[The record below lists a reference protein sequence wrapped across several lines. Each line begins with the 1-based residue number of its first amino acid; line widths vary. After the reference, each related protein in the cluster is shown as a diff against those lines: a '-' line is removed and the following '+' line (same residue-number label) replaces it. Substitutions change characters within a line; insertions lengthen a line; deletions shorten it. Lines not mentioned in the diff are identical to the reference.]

1 MKKKSKDSKNFKNPS
16 TVFGELLKNAI
27 AKPIAENKTEDKPQN
42 PNIITKTSPKPTQ
55 PPANNNLPKQNLTY
69 KMGDIKPA
77 PVSKPAP
84 VKENTFA
91 EKQSQNQ
98 IPIRPKQTSPVSS
111 PKPPITPILPV
122 IQKPPIEEAKNT
134 KPVSAKTNVEANQ
147 TKSSPD
153 NSQKYSKLMREKFW
167 EKING
172 EALSG
177 IRGRTLRINLGID
190 LGTSFSK
197 VVYRLGGESFP
208 VCFGMS
214 KNKIDDYMIP
224 SVVVIGGKAIKC
236 QFEVEDQTKLSKAVL
251 IPNFKICLT
260 CERGDGEAGCSITKC
275 NLSNLRTGYLPSEI
289 INEEASFLTAFYLA
303 KLIAHTKEAVRHQ
316 LSEREIPSDVTVKWS
331 ANLAV
336 PDKYFDSKVAEGFRE
351 TLEIAWLMSEMFL
364 AHPTFSN
371 KTESTVCYLAAKD
384 LHKEIKDELLQQ
396 NQDFDCFT
404 YSEIG
409 AEVASV
415 TLSPTSE
422 EGLYVLVDVGAGTV
436 DTSVFRFRR
445 IDGESKQ
452 ETYAANIF
460 KLGAAQIDARANS
473 SFRRK
478 SLNWLRQIKENVF
491 RLNPNEA
498 LLHITEEI
506 KSAESDVT
514 IELREKLLTVYR
526 EAFAK
531 QKNVETWSKLKLM
544 MGGGGS
550 SIQSYCDTA
559 REAFTPKLK
568 DSRPIEIFRLK
579 VPRDFQ
585 MGTIPMELFHRFAV
599 AYGLSR
605 DLIELPEL
613 LSSNKIAPMNV
624 LRQKI
629 YIDPTNDG

>member
-1 MKKKSKDSKNFKNPS
+1 LKKYSKDSKKFKNPS
-16 TVFGELLKNAI
+16 TIFGEMLKNAI
-27 AKPIAENKTEDKPQN
+27 AKPIADNKPKDKPQK
-42 PNIITKTSPKPTQ
+42 PNIVLKTPAKPIQ
-55 PPANNNLPKQNLTY
+55 PPANKNLPKQNLTY
-69 KMGDIKPA
+69 KMGDVKTAPITKPDT
-77 PVSKPAP
+77 

-91 EKQSQNQ
+91 EKQLQNQ
-98 IPIRPKQTSPVSS
+98 TPIHPKQTSPVS
-111 PKPPITPILPV
+111 PPRPLSTPILPEV
-122 IQKPPIEEAKNT
+122 QKTSIEEVK
-134 KPVSAKTNVEANQ
+134 KSQPISPKTNVETNQ

-153 NSQKYSKLMREKFW
+153 NSQKYAKLMREKFW
-167 EKING
+167 EKLNG
-172 EALSG
+172 EAPSG
-177 IRGRTLRINLGID
+177 NPVRALRINLGID

-197 VVYRLGGESFP
+197 VVFRLGGESFP
-208 VCFGMS
+208 VCFGAS

-224 SVVVIGGKAIKC
+224 SVVAIGGKAIKC
-236 QFEVEDQTKLSKAVL
+236 QFEVEDQTKLSKAAL

-303 KLIAHTKEAVRHQ
+303 KLIARTKEAVRRQ
-316 LSEREIPSDVTVKWS
+316 LPEREIPSDITVKWS

-351 TLEIAWLMSEMFL
+351 SLEIAWLMSEMFL
-364 AHPTFSN
+364 AHPSFSN

-384 LHKEIKDELLQQ
+384 LHKEIKRELLTKGE
-396 NQDFDCFT
+396 DFDCFT

-473 SFRRK
+473 AFRRK

-506 KSAESDVT
+506 KSAESDVNV
-514 IELREKLLTVYR
+514 ELREKLITVYR

-550 SIQSYCDTA
+550 SIQSYGDTA
-559 REAFTPKLK
+559 REAFSPKLK
-568 DSRPIEIFRLK
+568 DSRPIEISRLK

-585 MGTIPMELFHRFAV
+585 MGTIPVELFHRFAV

-613 LSSNKIAPMNV
+613 LSSNKIAPMNG